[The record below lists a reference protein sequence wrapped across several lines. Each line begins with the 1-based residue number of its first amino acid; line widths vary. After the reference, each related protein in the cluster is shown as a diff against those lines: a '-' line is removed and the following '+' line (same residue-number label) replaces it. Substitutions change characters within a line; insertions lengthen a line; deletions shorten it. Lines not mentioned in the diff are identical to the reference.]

1 MLKLRLSLL
10 ISVVLFFLIGLGI
23 PNAIATPVR
32 SSEAI
37 AQPIAD
43 IALGGS
49 MFSFSG
55 TRPDNLGVKE
65 GKLASCPDSPNCVSS
80 QSPKS
85 DEEHHIEPLTYS
97 SSPSEAMEKL
107 KSVIQTM
114 ERTNIVTEDKT
125 YLYAEF
131 ASSLMGFVDDVEFYL
146 DESNGVIHVRSA
158 SRLGQSDLGVNRKRI
173 EVIREQFA

>member
-10 ISVVLFFLIGLGI
+10 ISIVLFFLIGLGT
-23 PNAIATPVR
+23 PNAIAAPVS

-37 AQPIAD
+37 AQPVTNIA
-43 IALGGS
+43 GGS

-65 GKLASCPDSPNCVSS
+65 GKLAPCPDSPNCVNS
-80 QSPKS
+80 QSPTS
-85 DEEHHIEPLTYS
+85 DEEHHVEPLTYS

-131 ASSLMGFVDDVEFYL
+131 SSALMGFVDDVEFYL
-146 DESNGVIHVRSA
+146 DESDGVIHVRSA

-173 EVIREQFA
+173 EAIREQFA